1 MQLNKEQRAQF
12 RRKKAIKNNVT
23 SIAAPLV
30 TFLLLLSIWEII
42 VVVRQIP
49 SWVVVQ
55 PSAAFRAMW
64 VHFDAFVPHL
74 VRSYSNI
81 LVGFFFAVIIGIS
94 LAALINNYKFLG
106 VLLTPYIN
114 MMVTTP
120 IMTLVPLLIV
130 LFGFARWILI
140 FAVIAQSFPILN
152 MNAVTGLNNVEV
164 LRLELMQSVRATRLQ
179 TFRYCTLPA
188 ALPNVFTG
196 MKLAGIFA
204 TTATVGA
211 EFTAGTVGLGAQ
223 IIAHTQF
230 MRTAQAF
237 ASIFFVALIGL
248 FLYISISLL
257 EMKLVKWKI

>member
-1 MQLNKEQRAQF
+1 MQLNKEERAKF
-12 RRKKAIKNNVT
+12 RKKKVIINRILTVF
-23 SIAAPLV
+23 APLI
-30 TFLLLLSIWEII
+30 TFLILLAIWETI
-42 VVVRQIP
+42 VVVRRIPAWQI
-49 SWVVVQ
+49 VA
-55 PSAAFRAMW
+55 PSAAFRAM
-64 VHFDAFVPHL
+64 VVNFDSFIPHL

-81 LVGFFFAVIIGIS
+81 LIGFALAVVVGIC
-94 LAALINNYKFLG
+94 LAALINNFELLG
-106 VLLTPYIN
+106 ILLTPYIT
-114 MMVTTP
+114 MLVTTP

-130 LFGFARWILI
+130 LFGFARWILV
-140 FAVIAQSFPILN
+140 FAVLAQAFPILN
-152 MNAVTGLNNVEV
+152 MNTVTGLNNVEV
-164 LRLELMQSVRATRLQ
+164 MKLELMHSLRATRLQ

-196 MKLAGIFA
+196 MKLSGIFA

-211 EFTAGTVGLGAQ
+211 EFTAGTVGLGAM